1 MYSEGYRLAWVNGWV
16 MGGLK
21 IASRSSRK
29 HRSFFRVYLI
39 TIWTPLVLALLISLF
54 ISLFAI
60 DWHRVPPQISFINT
74 SHTVL
79 RVFGLVCNFRAAKVK
94 RAGLIESSW
103 MSSYD
108 L

>member
-1 MYSEGYRLAWVNGWV
+1 

-39 TIWTPLVLALLISLF
+39 TIWTPLVLALLIR
-54 ISLFAI
+54 LFAI

>member
-1 MYSEGYRLAWVNGWV
+1 

-21 IASRSSRK
+21 IASRFCFTKRSSAALLVL
-29 HRSFFRVYLI
+29 FTVYLI
-39 TIWTPLVLALLISLF
+39 TILTPFFSAMV

-60 DWHRVPPQISFINT
+60 RWYSPLSQISFVNT
-74 SHTVL
+74 SHTEL

-94 RAGLIESSW
+94 RAGLIESC

-108 L
+108 LWWNRIDSEA

>member
-1 MYSEGYRLAWVNGWV
+1 MAWVNGWV

-39 TIWTPLVLALLISLF
+39 TIWTPLVLALL